1 MKSVFFVSFSLVL
14 MYIIMYM
21 TKLDFYYILYRLI
34 YLYLALFICF
44 HFKYESNNSLSPA
57 IVGFLCFMFSSYIT
71 VGLIKDDYLLFA
83 FSSYIFL
90 IFIFI
95 FIIIDKVASWWKFII
110 WRKSINTEYYLPET
124 KKNRAF
130 INYHENYLFN
140 QIHKKNNNNPII
152 IISHFINYICV
163 NSFNIKFRILCR

>member
-1 MKSVFFVSFSLVL
+1 MLDEIKQELSNYYKIYIMKSVFFVSFSLVL

-90 IFIFI
+90 IFI
-95 FIIIDKVASWWKFII
+95 K
-110 WRKSINTEYYLPET
+110 
-124 KKNRAF
+124 
-130 INYHENYLFN
+130 
-140 QIHKKNNNNPII
+140 
-152 IISHFINYICV
+152 
-163 NSFNIKFRILCR
+163 